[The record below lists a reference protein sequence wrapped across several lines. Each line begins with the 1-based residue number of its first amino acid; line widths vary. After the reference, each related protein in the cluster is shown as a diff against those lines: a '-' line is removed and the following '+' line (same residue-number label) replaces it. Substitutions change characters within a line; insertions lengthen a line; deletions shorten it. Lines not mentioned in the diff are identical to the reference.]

1 MKEIFEALRE
11 RFDAQVDRFREG
23 GALKELH
30 DLKYRHCFRVSREA
44 EGIASDL
51 GWEADRVACARGLG
65 LLHDLGRFEQYA
77 RHGTFNDR
85 VSVDHGDLGET
96 LVREHFVDLLPQT
109 WLRVIPPAIRWHNK
123 RRLPADLDPE
133 LLPFARLIRDADKV
147 DVYRVIRE
155 HLEAGRIRQLIP
167 RLTDLE
173 GPPSEALVG
182 VLLEE
187 HTADYG
193 MVRNLAD
200 LLLVQAC
207 WVYDMHFPPALRRLL
222 DRRLLEGLR
231 AWICPTPAVDRIF
244 AEAADWAQKACA

>member
-1 MKEIFEALRE
+1 MKEVFEALRE

-133 LLPFARLIRDADKV
+133 SLAAGLRRAAGPEVEWETLSCGHGVDTDPAHPWVQRALGLLA
-147 DVYRVIRE
+147 
-155 HLEAGRIRQLIP
+155 LEAGRVP
-167 RLTDLE
+167 EPGRLPYFTD
-173 GPPSEALVG
+173 AG
-182 VLLEE
+182 VL
-187 HTADYG
+187 A
-193 MVRNLAD
+193 
-200 LLLVQAC
+200 
-207 WVYDMHFPPALRRLL
+207 PALGRPPVLILGPGDPGQAHQTDESCPESAIRL
-222 DRRLLEGLR
+222 
-231 AWICPTPAVDRIF
+231 
-244 AEAADWAQKACA
+244 AARFYAALCRDWMEQGR